1 MICPGDGVDGKPLLQ
16 RCCHCWWCH
25 FLYCHYNRQGAYQLI
40 TATRVA
46 QAILFPLLPPHLS
59 PLPHTCPPMHVLC
72 LTEIKIKC
80 EKAKGCCS
88 CFSSDIIVF
97 TFILWT
103 FMWSWHLQ
111 HPLCIFSLVA
121 DVKPSSLFLCL
132 FVDAALFRSQFYR
145 CLCSCLF

>member
-1 MICPGDGVDGKPLLQ
+1 MSWGWSGRQASLAKVLPFLMMSFSLLSLQQIGCLSVDYGHQSCPG
-16 RCCHCWWCH
+16 
-25 FLYCHYNRQGAYQLI
+25 N
-40 TATRVA
+40 T
-46 QAILFPLLPPHLS
+46 LS
-59 PLPHTCPPMHVLC
+59 SSSSSPQPLPHTCPPMHVLC

>member
-1 MICPGDGVDGKPLLQ
+1 MEWTASLSCKGAAIVDDVIFFIVITTDMVLISWLRPPELPRQYSFLFFLL
-16 RCCHCWWCH
+16 
-25 FLYCHYNRQGAYQLI
+25 
-40 TATRVA
+40 T
-46 QAILFPLLPPHLS
+46 LS

-111 HPLCIFSLVA
+111 HSLCIFSLVA